1 MKRNNKKMDA
11 RRRMPVSVLAG
22 LSRTL
27 LGLVFIF
34 SGVVKAIDPLGTV
47 YKIEDYLKAFGG
59 FFTELLPMA
68 EVAAWALILLE
79 LLLGACMVLN
89 IRTQWTS
96 WVSFF
101 FYLAMTPLTL
111 YIALTNPVSDC
122 GCFGDAVVLTNWQTF
137 SKNVVL
143 IVLAIILV
151 ACRKYTRQLWS
162 NWMEILLTVL
172 TIAAA
177 ITFMVWTRLHLPLTD
192 FRPYKIGNHLP
203 TLMEYPED
211 AEPDVYE
218 YSFVYEKDGV
228 EHTFTLENYP
238 KGDSTWTFVRTNS
251 RLIKKGYEPPIHDF
265 EIINAE
271 GEDLTWDI
279 LESEESITLVV
290 MYDLKKADKKQM
302 AKVEALASNLITSSP
317 DNLITSSP
325 DSLITSSPDS
335 LITSLPDSLIT
346 SSPDSLIASSPD
358 NLIASSPNFYI
369 LTGSGT
375 DDIINFCLEYP
386 ALSDY
391 ICTCDPVTLKTIVRA
406 NPGAIV
412 LQNGIVIDKYN
423 LRNRPQ

>member
-1 MKRNNKKMDA
+1 MKRNKKNMDSRFGNRA
-11 RRRMPVSVLAG
+11 SILAG
-22 LSRTL
+22 ISRTL

-68 EVAAWALILLE
+68 EVAAWALIILE
-79 LLLGACMVLN
+79 LLLGVCMVLN
-89 IRTQWTS
+89 IRTQWTA
-96 WVSFF
+96 WVSLL
-101 FYLAMTPLTL
+101 FYLVMTPLTL

-137 SKNVVL
+137 WKNVVL
-143 IVLAIILV
+143 IILAIILV
-151 ACRKYTRQLWS
+151 ACRKHTRQLWS
-162 NWMEILLTVL
+162 NWMEMVLTVL
-172 TIAAA
+172 TIVVAVA
-177 ITFMVWTRLHLPLTD
+177 FMTWTRLHLPLKD
-192 FRPYKIGNHLP
+192 FRPYKVGNHLP
-203 TLMEYPED
+203 TLMEYPDD

-228 EHTFTLENYP
+228 EQTFTLDNYP
-238 KGDSTWTFVRTNS
+238 KGDSTWTFVRSNS
-251 RLIKKGYEPPIHDF
+251 KLIKKGYEPPIHDF

-279 LESEESITLVV
+279 LESEEPVTLVV
-290 MYDLKKADKKQM
+290 MYDLKKADKQQM
-302 AKVEALASNLITSSP
+302 AKVETLASNLSP
-317 DNLITSSP
+317 F
-325 DSLITSSPDS
+325 
-335 LITSLPDSLIT
+335 
-346 SSPDSLIASSPD
+346 
-358 NLIASSPNFYI
+358 ASSPNFYI

-386 ALSDY
+386 ALSDC

-412 LQNGIVIDKYN
+412 VQNGIVIDKYN
-423 LRNRPQ
+423 LRDRE

>member
-1 MKRNNKKMDA
+1 MKRSNQKMDSRIQRPA
-11 RRRMPVSVLAG
+11 SILAG

-34 SGVVKAIDPLGTV
+34 SGAVKAIDPLGTV

-68 EVAAWALILLE
+68 EVAAWSLIIVE
-79 LLLGACMVLN
+79 LLLGVCMVLN
-89 IRTQWTS
+89 VRTQWTS
-96 WVSFF
+96 WVALL
-101 FYLAMTPLTL
+101 FYLVMTPLTL

-137 SKNVVL
+137 GKNVVL

-151 ACRKYTRQLWS
+151 ACRKYVRQLWS
-162 NWMEILLTVL
+162 NWME
-172 TIAAA
+172 
-177 ITFMVWTRLHLPLTD
+177 MVWAACTIVAAVAFMAWTRNHLPIKD
-192 FRPYKIGNHLP
+192 FRPYQVGNHLP

-211 AEPDVYE
+211 AEPDVYA

-228 EHTFTLENYP
+228 EQTFTLENYP
-238 KGDSTWTFVRTNS
+238 KGDSTWTFVRSDS

-279 LESEESITLVV
+279 LESEKPVTLVV

-302 AKVEALASNLITSSP
+302 AKVETLASNLSTFA
-317 DNLITSSP
+317 
-325 DSLITSSPDS
+325 SL
-335 LITSLPDSLIT
+335 
-346 SSPDSLIASSPD
+346 
-358 NLIASSPNFYI
+358 PNFYI

-375 DDIINFCLEYP
+375 EDIINFCLEFP
-386 ALSDY
+386 VLSEC

-406 NPGAIV
+406 NPGV
-412 LQNGIVIDKYN
+412 VVVQNGTVIDKYN
-423 LRNRPQ
+423 IRNR

>member
-1 MKRNNKKMDA
+1 MKRNNPA
-11 RRRMPVSVLAG
+11 SRLLPSRLIASI
-22 LSRTL
+22 SRTL
-27 LGLVFIF
+27 LGIVFIF

-59 FFTELLPMA
+59 FFTELLPLA
-68 EVAAWALILLE
+68 EVAAWGLIILE
-79 LLLGACMVLN
+79 LLLGVCMVLN
-89 IRTQWTS
+89 VRTQWTS
-96 WVSFF
+96 WISLL
-101 FYLAMTPLTL
+101 FYFVMTPLTL

-143 IVLAIILV
+143 ITLAIILV
-151 ACRKYTRQLWS
+151 ALRKHTRQLWS
-162 NWMEILLTVL
+162 NWMEVVLATL
-172 TIAAA
+172 TIIAA
-177 ITFMVWTRLHLPLTD
+177 IAFMTWTRLHLPVKD

-228 EHTFTLENYP
+228 EQIFTLDNYP
-238 KGDSTWTFVRTNS
+238 KGDSTWTFVRSNS
-251 RLIKKGYEPPIHDF
+251 KLIKKGYEPPIHDF

-279 LESEESITLVV
+279 LESEEPITLVV
-290 MYDLKKADKKQM
+290 MYDLNKADKKQM
-302 AKVEALASNLITSSP
+302 KKVEALLGDEAMRQEG
-317 DNLITSSP
+317 DE
-325 DSLITSSPDS
+325 
-335 LITSLPDSLIT
+335 
-346 SSPDSLIASSPD
+346 AGV
-358 NLIASSPNFYI
+358 YI

-375 DDIINFCLEYP
+375 DEIINFSLEYP
-386 ALSDY
+386 ALSDC

-412 LQNGIVIDKYN
+412 VQNGTVIDKYN
-423 LRNRPQ
+423 LRDRD

>member
-1 MKRNNKKMDA
+1 MKRNSPA
-11 RRRMPVSVLAG
+11 FRLIASI
-22 LSRTL
+22 SRTL

-68 EVAAWALILLE
+68 EVAAWALIILE
-79 LLLGACMVLN
+79 LLLGVCMVLN
-89 IRTQWTS
+89 IRTQWTA
-96 WVSFF
+96 WVSLL
-101 FYLAMTPLTL
+101 FYLVMTPLTL

-137 SKNVVL
+137 WKNVVL
-143 IVLAIILV
+143 IILAIILV
-151 ACRKYTRQLWS
+151 ACRKHTRQLWS
-162 NWMEILLTVL
+162 NWMEVVLTVL
-172 TIAAA
+172 TIVAAVA
-177 ITFMVWTRLHLPLTD
+177 FMTWTRLHLPLKD
-192 FRPYKIGNHLP
+192 FRPYKVGNHLP
-203 TLMEYPED
+203 TLMEYPDD

-228 EHTFTLENYP
+228 EQTFTLENYP
-238 KGDSTWTFVRTNS
+238 KGDSTWTFVRSNS
-251 RLIKKGYEPPIHDF
+251 KLIKKGYEPPIHDF

-279 LESEESITLVV
+279 LESEEPVTLVV

-302 AKVEALASNLITSSP
+302 AKVEALLGDEAMRQEG
-317 DNLITSSP
+317 DE
-325 DSLITSSPDS
+325 
-335 LITSLPDSLIT
+335 
-346 SSPDSLIASSPD
+346 AGV
-358 NLIASSPNFYI
+358 YI

-412 LQNGIVIDKYN
+412 VQNGTVMDKYN
-423 LRNRPQ
+423 LRDRD